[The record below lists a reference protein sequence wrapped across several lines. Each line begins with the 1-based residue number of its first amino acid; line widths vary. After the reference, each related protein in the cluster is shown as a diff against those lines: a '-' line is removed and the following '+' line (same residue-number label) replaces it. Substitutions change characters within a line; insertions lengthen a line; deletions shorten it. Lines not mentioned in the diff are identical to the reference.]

1 MLILP
6 SDSTEKH
13 SLGIQFPKPYSY
25 NKTLPKGLLDRIA
38 AREKKKTKNDA
49 FSWKM
54 SLKGS
59 DFGSAIRSP

>member
-6 SDSTEKH
+6 SDSKEKH

-38 AREKKKTKNDA
+38 ARGKKKNDA
-49 FSWKM
+49 FSWKV

-59 DFGSAIRSP
+59 DFGSAVRSP